1 MHSDLKVSAAAVD
14 DESSQ
19 DNEKHN
25 CGGDRPPVIFAPL
38 WVGPPTIVARAT
50 SAFKVFVYHIP
61 ARLARSA
68 NCPRRQFSRLGAATG
83 LGPASKAVVGGRPPK
98 PKADREPSRVLAH
111 HVINCTFGCILLR
124 IKFCMHPLITFCVY
138 PPAIAC
144 NCIRFLRVSSGRRP
158 AVLVSFRRTSRT
170 EYLKKCSVCLAL
182 RA

>member
-1 MHSDLKVSAAAVD
+1 MRQPGRPEERRMHSDLKVSAAAVD

-25 CGGDRPPVIFAPL
+25 CGGDRPPVIFAPP

-124 IKFCMHPLITFCVY
+124 IKILHASVNYI
-138 PPAIAC
+138 
-144 NCIRFLRVSSGRRP
+144 LRISPSDS
-158 AVLVSFRRTSRT
+158 L
-170 EYLKKCSVCLAL
+170 
-182 RA
+182 

>member
-25 CGGDRPPVIFAPL
+25 CGGDRPPVIFAPP

-68 NCPRRQFSRLGAATG
+68 NCPRRQSRDWARR
-83 LGPASKAVVGGRPPK
+83 PPPK

-124 IKFCMHPLITFCVY
+124 IKILHASVNYI
-138 PPAIAC
+138 
-144 NCIRFLRVSSGRRP
+144 LRISPSDS
-158 AVLVSFRRTSRT
+158 L
-170 EYLKKCSVCLAL
+170 
-182 RA
+182 

>member
-1 MHSDLKVSAAAVD
+1 MHSDLKVSTAAVD

-25 CGGDRPPVIFAPL
+25 CGGDRPPVIFAPP

-68 NCPRRQFSRLGAATG
+68 NCPRRQSRDWARR
-83 LGPASKAVVGGRPPK
+83 PPPK

-170 EYLKKCSVCLAL
+170 EYLRNVRCVWRYGLNKEPRC
-182 RA
+182 